1 MRKHLFLG
9 LFLPFILV
17 LSIMGTGFAVWFFG
31 GIQSKSNNN
40 QVQVET
46 SAKDCGMIYL
56 QYGNEGDENFIS
68 FQDDK
73 SKVEPFL
80 YITQTDVEF
89 PSPMTAKFV
98 FKKRGT
104 DEETSAYYHKFN
116 YSLQYEVTVSETFDS
131 YFKLV
136 YPTISSTD
144 ARKAN
149 GYLSFSDKSN
159 AKGLSFDNTWINH
172 GWALGRNINNVYEYP
187 SLPII
192 VNYRSGAIPTSKDAF
207 EAMWNRLEE
216 SQKTAPLIKI
226 SIYLTIEKEI
236 DYEKH

>member
-17 LSIMGTGFAVWFFG
+17 LSTMGTGFAVWFFG

-40 QVQVET
+40 QVEVET
-46 SAKDCGMIYL
+46 SVKDCGMIYL

-89 PSPMTAKFV
+89 PSPMTVKFV

-104 DEETSAYYHKFN
+104 DKETSEYYSKFK
-116 YSLQYEVTVSETFDS
+116 YSLQYEVTISETFDS

-136 YPTISSTD
+136 YPTTSSTD
-144 ARKAN
+144 ARKAS

-159 AKGLSFDNTWINH
+159 VKERDFDNTWKDH
-172 GWALGRNINNVYEYP
+172 DWALGRNIENVYEYP

-192 VNYRSGAIPTSKDAF
+192 VNYRSGAIPTSKTAF
-207 EAMWNRLEE
+207 EAMWNRLVE

-226 SIYLTIEKEI
+226 SIYLTIESV
-236 DYEKH
+236 

>member
-104 DEETSAYYHKFN
+104 DEETSAYYHKFK

-136 YPTISSTD
+136 YPTTSSTD

-159 AKGLSFDNTWINH
+159 VKGLSFDNTWINH
-172 GWALGRNINNVYEYP
+172 GWALGRDINNVYEYP

-207 EAMWNRLEE
+207 EAMWNRLED

-226 SIYLTIEKEI
+226 SIYLTIEKEN

>member
-40 QVQVET
+40 QVEVET

-73 SKVEPFL
+73 SEVEPFL

-89 PSPMTAKFV
+89 PSPMTVKFV

-104 DEETSAYYHKFN
+104 DKETSEYYSKFK
-116 YSLQYEVTVSETFDS
+116 YSLQYEVTISETFDS

-136 YPTISSTD
+136 YPTTSSTD
-144 ARKAN
+144 TRKAS
-149 GYLSFSDKSN
+149 GYLSFSNKNNVKELD
-159 AKGLSFDNTWINH
+159 FDNTWINH
-172 GWALGRNINNVYEYP
+172 GWALGRNIENVYEYP

-192 VNYRSGAIPTSKDAF
+192 VNYRSGAIPTSKTAF
-207 EAMWNRLEE
+207 EAMWNRLVE

-226 SIYLTIEKEI
+226 SIYLTIESV
-236 DYEKH
+236 

>member
-1 MRKHLFLG
+1 MRKRLFLG

-17 LSIMGTGFAVWFFG
+17 LSTMGTGFAVWFFG

-40 QVQVET
+40 QVEVET

-89 PSPMTAKFV
+89 PSPMTVKFV

-104 DEETSAYYHKFN
+104 DEETSAYYHKFK

-136 YPTISSTD
+136 YPTTSSTD
-144 ARKAN
+144 TRKAN
-149 GYLSFSDKSN
+149 GYLSFSDKN
-159 AKGLSFDNTWINH
+159 NVKGLSFNDTWKDH
-172 GWALGRNINNVYEYP
+172 GWALGRDINNVYEYP

-207 EAMWNRLEE
+207 KEMRNRLEE
-216 SQKTAPLIKI
+216 STAPLIKI
-226 SIYLTIEKEI
+226 SIYLTIEPV
-236 DYEKH
+236 

>member
-104 DEETSAYYHKFN
+104 DEETSAYYHKFR

-136 YPTISSTD
+136 YPTTSSTD

-159 AKGLSFDNTWINH
+159 VKGLPFDNTWINH
-172 GWALGRNINNVYEYP
+172 GWALGRDINNVYEYP

-192 VNYRSGAIPTSKDAF
+192 VNYRSGAIPTSKVAF
-207 EAMWNRLEE
+207 EAMWNRLED

-226 SIYLTIEKEI
+226 SIYLTIESYKEK
-236 DYEKH
+236 EN

>member
-46 SAKDCGMIYL
+46 SVKDCGMIYL

-73 SKVEPFL
+73 SEVEPFL

-89 PSPMTAKFV
+89 PSPMTVKFV

-104 DEETSAYYHKFN
+104 DKETSEYYSKFK
-116 YSLQYEVTVSETFDS
+116 YSLQYEVTISETFDS

-136 YPTISSTD
+136 YPTTSSTD
-144 ARKAN
+144 TRKAN

-159 AKGLSFDNTWINH
+159 VKERDFDNTWIEH
-172 GWALGRNINNVYEYP
+172 GWALGRNIENVYEYP

-207 EAMWNRLEE
+207 EAMWNRLED

-226 SIYLTIEKEI
+226 SIYLTIESK
-236 DYEKH
+236 

>member
-1 MRKHLFLG
+1 MRKNLFLG

-17 LSIMGTGFAVWFFG
+17 LSTVGTGFAVWFFG

-73 SKVEPFL
+73 SEVEPFL

-98 FKKRGT
+98 FKKRGN
-104 DEETSAYYHKFN
+104 DEETSDYYHKFK

-136 YPTISSTD
+136 YPTTSSTD
-144 ARKAN
+144 TRKAN
-149 GYLSFSDKSN
+149 GYLSFSDKN
-159 AKGLSFDNTWINH
+159 KVNGLSFDNTWINH
-172 GWALGRNINNVYEYP
+172 GWALGRDINNVYEYP

-207 EAMWNRLEE
+207 KEMRNRLEE
-216 SQKTAPLIKI
+216 STAPLIKI
-226 SIYLTIEKEI
+226 SIYLTIESV
-236 DYEKH
+236 

>member
-104 DEETSAYYHKFN
+104 DEETSDYYHKFN
-116 YSLQYEVTVSETFDS
+116 YSLQYEVTVSET
-131 YFKLV
+131 
-136 YPTISSTD
+136 
-144 ARKAN
+144 RKAN

-159 AKGLSFDNTWINH
+159 VKGLPFDNTWINH
-172 GWALGRNINNVYEYP
+172 GWALGRDINNVYEYP

-226 SIYLTIEKEI
+226 SIYLTIESYKEK
-236 DYEKH
+236 EN